1 VNTKELGESIT
12 IHAPE
17 NLISSI
23 AGQKR
28 SNINKLKERFSIKQI
43 SFINKKDD
51 IIEIYNKNK
60 RLFSFK
66 ESEVF
71 QNYLNMQQGDLCI

>member
-1 VNTKELGESIT
+1 
-12 IHAPE
+12 
-17 NLISSI
+17 
-23 AGQKR
+23 
-28 SNINKLKERFSIKQI
+28 LKERFSIKQI
-43 SFINKKDD
+43 SFIKKKDD

-66 ESEVF
+66 KSEVF